1 MEQSSEMCE
10 MGSQWFIT
18 LYVVQD
24 CSSMQVVNIRRKK
37 IQRDEDSEDIVDG
50 WNETWGF
57 LDSARDL
64 YS

>member
-1 MEQSSEMCE
+1 

-24 CSSMQVVNIRRKK
+24 CSSMQVVNIGRKK
-37 IQRDEDSEDIVDG
+37 IQRDEDNEDIIDG